1 MKRRT
6 DKQRL
11 TRLRK
16 GILLPIAAVISVLWT
31 LSAYQFSEQLLCHLS
46 LAVRTRNEIAART
59 CIASATTWLS
69 AFPESTEWSS
79 SNTVNNPKLFSNIS
93 EGTELAPMMYSV
105 VSPLFVQAPGAGQSV
120 RFGLEDESSKLDINW
135 LARESKDGRAQLMHL
150 PDMTLAL
157 ADSLLDWIDADD
169 TPREFGAERNYYFSR
184 GDAVLPPNDEIQD
197 LSELLNVRG
206 VTREMLFGMQTE
218 SDFSEPVYDPNQRS
232 RDDLPSSYEAMGWA
246 QFLTTYAGEAAAQE
260 SDRVI
265 VNSPKLPELY
275 EELRKQRGDEG
286 AKFIVAVRLAGIL
299 ERPAGAQK
307 KRPEKSVK
315 SRLDDQLRGKAVL
328 PDPSEGDSTVD
339 GLDLTRAPQFE
350 IHSLFDLIG
359 TNVRIVID
367 GKDEVLTSPWK
378 ATGNGAE
385 AALTLLDKA
394 LDMRPEK
401 VLRGRLNV
409 NTAPRELLKGL
420 PELSE
425 AKLNKILET
434 RDRQL
439 GKQSGNGPASL
450 WLISEGVLTIEEIRR
465 LAPFLTDR
473 GSVFT
478 GTICAYSP
486 QQGAVYRRKVT
497 IDGTASPPVVSRQ
510 LNLPPGDASFRA
522 ALQKSVGGG

>member
-6 DKQRL
+6 DKQFPA
-11 TRLRK
+11 RLRK
-16 GILLPIAAVISVLWT
+16 GILLPIAAVIAVLWT

-46 LAVRTRNEIAART
+46 LAVRSRNEIAART
-59 CIASATTWLS
+59 CIASATTWLT
-69 AFPESTEWSS
+69 AFPDSSSWSS
-79 SNTVNNPKLFSNIS
+79 NNTLNNPQLFSNIS
-93 EGTELAPMMYSV
+93 EGTELAPMTYSV
-105 VSPLFVQAPGAGQSV
+105 VSPVSEQSSGGDRPF
-120 RFGLEDESSKLDINW
+120 RFGLEDESSKLDLNW

-150 PDMTLAL
+150 PDMTVAL
-157 ADSLLDWIDADD
+157 ADSLLDWIDSDD

-184 GDAVLPPNDEIQD
+184 GDTVLPPNEEIQD

-206 VTREMLFGMQTE
+206 VTREMLFGAQVET
-218 SDFSEPVYDPNQRS
+218 DFSELLFDPEQKS
-232 RDDLPSSYEAMGWA
+232 RAELPRSYEAMGWA
-246 QFLTTYAGEAAAQE
+246 QFLTTYAGEAAVQE

-265 VNSPKLPELY
+265 VNSPKLSELY
-275 EELRKQRGDEG
+275 EELRKQLGDEG

-315 SRLDDQLRGKAVL
+315 SRLDNQLRGKAAL
-328 PDPSEGDSTVD
+328 SDPSEGDSTID

-359 TNVRIVID
+359 TNVRIVIS

-385 AALTLLDKA
+385 AALMLLDKA
-394 LDMRPEK
+394 IDTRPAK

-420 PELSE
+420 PDLSE

-497 IDGTASPPVVSRQ
+497 IDGTASPPVVSRR

-522 ALQKSVGGG
+522 ELQKPVGGG

>member
-1 MKRRT
+1 M
-6 DKQRL
+6 
-11 TRLRK
+11 
-16 GILLPIAAVISVLWT
+16 
-31 LSAYQFSEQLLCHLS
+31 
-46 LAVRTRNEIAART
+46 
-59 CIASATTWLS
+59 
-69 AFPESTEWSS
+69 
-79 SNTVNNPKLFSNIS
+79 
-93 EGTELAPMMYSV
+93 
-105 VSPLFVQAPGAGQSV
+105 
-120 RFGLEDESSKLDINW
+120 
-135 LARESKDGRAQLMHL
+135 
-150 PDMTLAL
+150 
-157 ADSLLDWIDADD
+157 
-169 TPREFGAERNYYFSR
+169 
-184 GDAVLPPNDEIQD
+184 
-197 LSELLNVRG
+197 
-206 VTREMLFGMQTE
+206 
-218 SDFSEPVYDPNQRS
+218 
-232 RDDLPSSYEAMGWA
+232 
-246 QFLTTYAGEAAAQE
+246 
-260 SDRVI
+260 
-265 VNSPKLPELY
+265 
-275 EELRKQRGDEG
+275 
-286 AKFIVAVRLAGIL
+286 
-299 ERPAGAQK
+299 
-307 KRPEKSVK
+307 
-315 SRLDDQLRGKAVL
+315 
-328 PDPSEGDSTVD
+328 
-339 GLDLTRAPQFE
+339 DLTRAPQFE

-359 TNVRIVID
+359 TNVRIVIG

-394 LDMRPEK
+394 LDTRPTK

-420 PELSE
+420 PGLSE

-522 ALQKSVGGG
+522 ELQKSVGGG